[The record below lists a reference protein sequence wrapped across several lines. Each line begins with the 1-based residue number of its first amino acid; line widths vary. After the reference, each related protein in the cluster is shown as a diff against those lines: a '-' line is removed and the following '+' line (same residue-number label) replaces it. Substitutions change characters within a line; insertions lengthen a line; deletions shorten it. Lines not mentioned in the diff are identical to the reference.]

1 MLDKKRLVYTKLT
14 GDFNAGFDSTNTPIA
29 IARSYCSV
37 TSTSLDYG
45 YADFNIDSEND
56 WQPIK
61 WIGKGTNECLDW
73 SVLEASDG
81 SRGWI
86 PNSQIKFPPHKPVL
100 RAICHLNYP
109 TELVLISEC
118 ISRYD
123 GGIEK
128 AKLKKVGVV
137 GTVQTID
144 TIQSGNEVAYTWNA
158 RSKLNSFWMLQSLG
172 GIDDY
177 VSSSLLATELALI
190 DIVET
195 NPFQYDGSMLRVY
208 DYPGDDGDFEGWSE
222 GISFTITD
230 RQKVEKLFDEGAIVL
245 PPGFSTLSEYIPP
258 YRDDVISKPPTP
270 PIIYTATSVSNTLDG
285 TFTTHSLSDVNYLRE
300 PKTVYLINGI
310 VEPRSWCS
318 STSEPVS
325 WTLGYSGALK
335 VASKLMVG
343 EGLNNCEGWSVLE
356 DPKYG
361 RGWVNNAELILP
373 PLRPHIYAY
382 CHQNYAGESVTS
394 VECQKRMESG
404 VSRSKL
410 IKYGAVMGRI
420 VDSKYQTHSYTL
432 DYGDPVEGS
441 FTGSLIQKDF
451 GYHWVNLW
459 DPEGGDME
467 GWSNHLTFELV
478 P

>member
-86 PNSQIKFPPHKPVL
+86 PNSQIRFPPHKPVL
-100 RAICHLNYP
+100 RALCHLNYP

-118 ISRYD
+118 IARYND
-123 GGIEK
+123 GIQLAKIEK
-128 AKLKKVGVV
+128 VDVI
-137 GTVQTID
+137 GTVQTLD
-144 TIQSGNEVAYTWNA
+144 TIQSGEVAYTWDTFSLPNFRGQTIGGILDNVIRSDLA
-158 RSKLNSFWMLQSLG
+158 GEISKLKISNSFP
-172 GIDDY
+172 Y
-177 VSSSLLATELALI
+177 
-190 DIVET
+190 
-195 NPFQYDGSMLRVY
+195 QYYDPGLRVY
-208 DYPGDDGDFEGWSE
+208 DHPGDDGDFEGWSE
-222 GISFTITD
+222 PIDLMATH
-230 RQKVEKLFDEGAIVL
+230 RQDVEKLFDEGAIVL

-270 PIIYTATSVSNTLDG
+270 PIIYIATSVSNTLDG

-382 CHQNYAGESVTS
+382 CHQNYKGESVTS

-441 FTGSLIQKDF
+441 FTEDLTRKDF